1 MKTWIKVLIGAFAGF
16 GGGFAAGYFARKKL
30 CEVQIE
36 EVSEEELDKMLT
48 EAQNSPSEA
57 VEGGEEPFGT
67 TMTYDD
73 SGAKETLLKQWK
85 EQKDAVQK
93 YDTRSTDTPDDV
105 ETVDD
110 GILDEVPD
118 IPGGNEVVE
127 DGTRADWAYA
137 CDKGEDNGEYD
148 PIELIWYEGDDV
160 VCDEDGEPLEDSD
173 KYLGFDIAE
182 KFQNEELAEAS
193 GDKDVRIVFNH
204 QHHSIFFVTRRQGSY
219 SQHKRLEEL
228 GSDAYDD
235 EDDEDDRIREWV
247 HSRR

>member
-1 MKTWIKVLIGAFAGF
+1 MIQILAHSLGETFSECY
-16 GGGFAAGYFARKKL
+16 GGHHKKRSYAHHI
-30 CEVQIE
+30 QAYHWMIE
-36 EVSEEELDKMLT
+36 PCT
-48 EAQNSPSEA
+48 PA
-57 VEGGEEPFGT
+57 VGQGVAC
-67 TMTYDD
+67 D
-73 SGAKETLLKQWK
+73 S
-85 EQKDAVQK
+85 D
-93 YDTRSTDTPDDV
+93 
-105 ETVDD
+105 
-110 GILDEVPD
+110 
-118 IPGGNEVVE
+118 
-127 DGTRADWAYA
+127 A

-182 KFQNEELAEAS
+182 KFQDEELAEAS

-204 QHHSIFFVTRRQGSY
+204 QHHSIFFITRRQGSY

-247 HSRR
+247 HSRS